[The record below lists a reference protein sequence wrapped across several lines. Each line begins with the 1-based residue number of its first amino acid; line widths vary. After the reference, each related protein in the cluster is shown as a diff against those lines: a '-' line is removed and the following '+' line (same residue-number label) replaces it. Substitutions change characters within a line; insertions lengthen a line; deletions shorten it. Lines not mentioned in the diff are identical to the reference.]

1 METIPYLQMETVSR
15 KRRMLLMMKK
25 EQRTLHVKLF
35 RKIQNLM
42 VKKRRGNMSLQP
54 VMMIPKRKSGSLKV
68 TLFR

>member
-1 METIPYLQMETVSR
+1 
-15 KRRMLLMMKK
+15 MLLMMKK

-42 VKKRRGNMSLQP
+42 VKKRRGNMSLQL

-68 TLFR
+68 TLFQ